1 MIEKDQDP
9 AMTYEYI
16 VRHAFNCG
24 KYDDPLGL
32 GHQEVYNFGISDN
45 LEFGLKL
52 GLSYSLYK
60 LSIDL
65 DSEALKAL
73 SEKVLAAENQEMLLE
88 LMDKSIDIVNHK

>member
-9 AMTYEYI
+9 AMTYENI

-24 KYDDPLGL
+24 KYEDPLCL

-45 LEFGLKL
+45 LEFELKL
-52 GLSYSLYK
+52 GISYSLYK

-65 DSEALKAL
+65 DAEALKAL
-73 SEKVLAAENQEMLLE
+73 SEKVWAAVDQEMLLE
-88 LMDKSIDIVNHK
+88 IMTESIDIVNNK